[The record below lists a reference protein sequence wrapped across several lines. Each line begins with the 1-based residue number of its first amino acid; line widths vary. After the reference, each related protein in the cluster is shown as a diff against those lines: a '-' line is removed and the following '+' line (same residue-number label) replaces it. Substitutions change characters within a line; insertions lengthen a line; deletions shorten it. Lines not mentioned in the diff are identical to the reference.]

1 MDESTP
7 DTQPFGALTPPP
19 SGPATAI
26 ATSAPLPP
34 RPNRTVTRRRTNL
47 RGLLDRALD
56 RLDSL
61 GDGIAGIVG
70 LR

>member
-1 MDESTP
+1 MEQSTP
-7 DTQPFGALTPPP
+7 ETQPSGSLTPPP
-19 SGPATAI
+19 GGPTTAI

-34 RPNRTVTRRRTNL
+34 RPARVVTTRRTSL
-47 RGLLDRALD
+47 REIADRALD

-61 GDGIAGIVG
+61 GDGIAELIG

>member
-1 MDESTP
+1 MEESTP
-7 DTQPFGALTPPP
+7 ETQPSGSLTPPP
-19 SGPATAI
+19 SGPTTAI

-34 RPNRTVTRRRTNL
+34 RPVRVVTTRRTSL
-47 RGLLDRALD
+47 REIADRALD

-61 GDGIAGIVG
+61 GDGIAELIG